1 MAVAQLLALLYDH
14 LCQQVIER
22 YSVIFSY
29 YPHLSG
35 PGTEGG
41 LHGHVAHPGQ
51 VPLAQPVE
59 GLVPGLGPVQ
69 EGVQHH
75 EGAGREVFLES
86 YSCQRNFAEVFKNTE
101 NAALCLP

>member
-14 LCQQVIER
+14 LCQQIIER

-29 YPHLSG
+29 YPYLSG
-35 PGTEGG
+35 VGTEGG

-51 VPLAQPVE
+51 VPLAHPVE
-59 GLVPGLGPVQ
+59 ALLPALGPVQ

-75 EGAGREVFLES
+75 EGAGREVLLDRWGGFI
-86 YSCQRNFAEVFKNTE
+86 
-101 NAALCLP
+101 

>member
-22 YSVIFSY
+22 YSVIFIFSY
-29 YPHLSG
+29 YPYLSCL
-35 PGTEGG
+35 GTEGG

-51 VPLAQPVE
+51 VPLAHPVE
-59 GLVPGLGPVQ
+59 GLGPGLGPVQ

-75 EGAGREVFLES
+75 EGAGREVLLHRGGGL
-86 YSCQRNFAEVFKNTE
+86 YKVKAEC
-101 NAALCLP
+101 AALCVP